1 MDLVENNKEGF
12 ESCLVVLNYLKECLD
27 KSEEEYKRKCNPEN
41 PNYMDDELWGTI
53 AFDSITE
60 DVVVQTL
67 KKLNLDV
74 KKAREIVFAVTGY
87 KLNYKSN
94 FL

>member
-27 KSEEEYKRKCNPEN
+27 KSEEEYRINCNPEN

-53 AFDSITE
+53 TFDNITE
-60 DVVVQTL
+60 DMVEVVVQTL

-74 KKAREIVFAVTGY
+74 KKAHEIVFAVTGY
-87 KLNYKSN
+87 KV
-94 FL
+94 